1 MPDFDEAASW
11 DSAPGKELTTV
22 QESLRQEQETNL
34 LLVESIAE
42 LEAALETEGWTK
54 LSADGGG
61 QEFSGAGRKLITD
74 LCRTVAV
81 ANPLIKRGLNLR
93 IAYIW
98 GSAERSGVQVQARD
112 DKVNEVVQRF
122 WDDNVNTLT
131 GTQAQEELER
141 ALGTDGNVYL
151 AAFTNPLT
159 GRVRVRSTPA
169 AEITGIVTNPDDRD
183 EPWFYTREYT
193 KQVIEPGYD
202 PGNTR
207 TRQQSVKEAY
217 PALGYS
223 PARKF
228 RTINGYTVKWDAPM
242 MHVAVNRL
250 DGWQFGIPDVY
261 AAVAWARAYKDFLT
275 DWALLTKSLAKFA
288 WRVSGDS
295 RSRTAKAAAAI
306 RANNPDPTLS
316 VGANV
321 TGAAPAGAAAAMGP
335 GNVLEAIPKSGASID
350 AESGKPLAA
359 MVASG
364 LGVPVTLLLADPGV
378 TGARAVAE
386 TLDKP
391 TILEMG
397 MRRMLWQ
404 SKIGQLLDY
413 VVDQS
418 AIAPKGGLAGTVT
431 IDDWG
436 DRVTKLTGTKDR
448 NIDWNWPPL
457 FDLDPIQLVGAIVQ
471 AQSTQLFTGPLAETI
486 VRLLLQAL
494 GVEDVDET
502 MADMFDEQGNF
513 IDPSVTAG
521 QVAADAFRA
530 GKDPAQAVG
539 SAAPA
544 GGKPATS
551 EPPKK

>member
-11 DSAPGKELTTV
+11 DSTPGKELTTV

-42 LEAALETEGWTK
+42 LEAALETEGWQK
-54 LSADGGG
+54 LSSGDG

-112 DKVNEVVQRF
+112 DKVNEVIQRF

-193 KQVIEPGYD
+193 KQILEQGYD

-217 PALGYS
+217 PALGYNPS
-223 PARKF
+223 RKF
-228 RTINGYTVKWDAPM
+228 RTINGYAVKWDAPM

-321 TGAAPAGAAAAMGP
+321 NGTAPAGAAAAMGP

-413 VVDQS
+413 VVDQA

-448 NIDWNWPPL
+448 NVDWNWPPL

-494 GVEDVDET
+494 GVEDVDEA
-502 MADMFDEQGNF
+502 MADMFDEAGNF
-513 IDPSVTAG
+513 IDPTVTAG
-521 QVAADAFRA
+521 QVAADAFKA
-530 GKDPAQAVG
+530 GKDPAEVVG
-539 SAAPA
+539 SAAPT
-544 GGKPATS
+544 GGKPAAP